1 MKPIFKITA
10 ISPNDPPV
18 IGDSNFPEHYTGA
31 NANMAWSEIEPGI
44 RQATEKFILP
54 YLGQEMYDALAD
66 YFETLP
72 GSPDPNLARA
82 LALLQDCAAYYTAYH
97 VLPERNSF
105 LASMGVVQ
113 NNPTGGSAPV
123 PQWAY
128 KEKRWNALA
137 NADSFLDL
145 LLAHLEK
152 MVADGEAAFDP
163 WKNSSAY
170 KVTGSVFFRQ
180 TKDLDAYLNMQ
191 GSRRTFLSLIK
202 YLRDVEDEVIT
213 PILCSGLIAELK
225 TQLADGALSTANAT
239 LMKYVWKAVAN
250 LGLVA
255 AVPHHRITID
265 GDGFRVVSQTDQF
278 DDRRNQT
285 NSIHENAIMNL
296 MQAAR
301 DRGTKAIVDLQT
313 FLADN
318 AETYPLWK
326 NSSCNIGKM
335 ALAHSLIVPRD
346 GIGGVGVF

>member
-1 MKPIFKITA
+1 
-10 ISPNDPPV
+10 
-18 IGDSNFPEHYTGA
+18 
-31 NANMAWSEIEPGI
+31 
-44 RQATEKFILP
+44 
-54 YLGQEMYDALAD
+54 MYDALAD
-66 YFETLP
+66 YFETPP
-72 GSPDPNLARA
+72 GSPVLNLARA

-97 VLPERNSF
+97 VLPERNGF

-152 MVADGEAAFDP
+152 MVVDGEAAFDP
-163 WKNSSAY
+163 WENSSAY
-170 KVTGSVFFRQ
+170 KVTGSIFFRQ
-180 TKDLDAYLNMQ
+180 TRDLDAYLNMQ

-213 PILCSGLIAELK
+213 PILCTDLIAELK
-225 TQLADGALSTANAT
+225 TQLADGALSTANAA

-250 LGLVA
+250 LGLVSA
-255 AVPHHRITID
+255 IPHHRITID

-301 DRGTKAIVDLQT
+301 DRGNKAIADLQA

-318 AETYPLWK
+318 TGAYPLWK
-326 NSSCNIGKM
+326 NSPCNNGGK
-335 ALAHSLIVPRD
+335 ASSHGLIASKNQV
-346 GIGGVGVF
+346 GGVGLF